1 MDKRIRPQDWMEN
14 RDSVFSTSGE
24 WNEASEMTTLNVIR
38 KVSVKKKKRSKEK
51 KNEESEVVKLI
62 GKIAAV
68 NSVDESYLGKRL
80 SDTAATLEE
89 RQRPLMKQ
97 KKEVKS

>member
-1 MDKRIRPQDWMEN
+1 MDKRIRPKDWMEN
-14 RDSVFSTSGE
+14 RDSVFSTSGK

-38 KVSVKKKKRSKEK
+38 KAS
-51 KNEESEVVKLI
+51 VKLI

-97 KKEVKS
+97 KKEIKS